1 MKIAFIGQKGIP
13 SIGGGVER
21 YVEDL
26 ATRVASL
33 GHEVIVYTRPHY
45 TPKSLREL
53 AGVKL
58 ISLPTLH
65 TKHLDAIS
73 HTVLACLD
81 VVFRKVDVVHFQA
94 IGPSLICWLP
104 KLLNPRIKIVST
116 LQSRDYEHQ
125 KWGKFAQFMLRLG
138 EWIMCKFSDEVLVV
152 TRPMKSYVQNKYGI
166 DAYFIPNGSNL
177 YQKEGSDLIKQWGLE
192 RDSYIAYIG
201 RLIRHKGVSYLID
214 AYQQMS
220 TDKKLVIVGGGAFT
234 DDYIIELQAKAGHNP
249 NIIFTGNQT
258 GTTLAQLYDNAAVF
272 VQPSESEGLSLALLE
287 AMGRAKCVLVSN
299 ILENAEAIAEAGFT
313 FENRNIYDLASKL
326 QVITENPQLAQAK
339 GQVAQQRITQ
349 HYNWDHIAK
358 KMVAVYNKT
367 NEEVHRKSVL
377 AYIKNI
383 IKA

>member
-1 MKIAFIGQKGIP
+1 
-13 SIGGGVER
+13 
-21 YVEDL
+21 
-26 ATRVASL
+26 
-33 GHEVIVYTRPHY
+33 
-45 TPKSLREL
+45 
-53 AGVKL
+53 
-58 ISLPTLH
+58 
-65 TKHLDAIS
+65 
-73 HTVLACLD
+73 
-81 VVFRKVDVVHFQA
+81 
-94 IGPSLICWLP
+94 
-104 KLLNPRIKIVST
+104 
-116 LQSRDYEHQ
+116 
-125 KWGKFAQFMLRLG
+125 MLRLG